1 MPTKKRRVGFIPR
14 SDVFDLINQLSYESN
29 LSYSKIINILVEEA
43 LYKRGLFNLKKDEG
57 PSKNSSEDK
66 EVKNNKTDRIITPEF
81 NYNFKNKLLK
91 DKKVNF
97 VEVME
102 EPFDNEIYSKFL
114 MFLEFTERMKKIN
127 D

>member
-43 LYKRGLFNLKKDEG
+43 LCKRGLFNLKMDDTLTEKLGENEDE
-57 PSKNSSEDK
+57 KNHETDLIVNP
-66 EVKNNKTDRIITPEF
+66 EFKNNFR
-81 NYNFKNKLLK
+81 NKLLK
-91 DKKVNF
+91 DKNLNLIDVK
-97 VEVME
+97 E

-114 MFLEFTERMKKIN
+114 MFLQFKERMKKN
-127 D
+127 KN